1 MSYDHG
7 VDCLGRVLS
16 GLVAGTIGLVVR
28 IVVVG
33 VIGANPLSAD
43 WDCYVFG
50 VYAWSVKNLD
60 VGF

>member
-1 MSYDHG
+1 
-7 VDCLGRVLS
+7 
-16 GLVAGTIGLVVR
+16 LVAGTIGLVVR